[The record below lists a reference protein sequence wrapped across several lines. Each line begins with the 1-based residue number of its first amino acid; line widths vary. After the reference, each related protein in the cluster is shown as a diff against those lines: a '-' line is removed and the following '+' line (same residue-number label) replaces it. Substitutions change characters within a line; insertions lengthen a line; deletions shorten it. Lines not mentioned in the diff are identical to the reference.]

1 MIISKTPF
9 RISFFGGGTDYPE
22 WFREY
27 EGAVLSTTIDK
38 YCYITCRYLPPFF
51 EHNSRVVYSKIES
64 VKNFDE
70 IQHVSI
76 RECLKYM
83 GIKKGVEIHHDGD
96 IPARSGIGSSSSFTV
111 GMLNALN
118 ALNGKLI
125 TKYELAKNAIFVE
138 RELNK
143 ENVGVQDQI
152 AASFG
157 GFNKIL
163 FLKNEEFQVNALTL
177 KQEKIKY
184 FQDHLI
190 LYFTGF
196 SRFASEIAKT
206 QIKNIPDK
214 INELKSM
221 YQMVDEAVNILNS
234 NTSDITEFGKLLNE
248 SWKLKRSLSSKITN
262 SDIDNIY
269 DEAMHSGA
277 IGGKLLGAGGGGF
290 ILFFVKPEHRKR
302 LRERMNKFLQVPFK
316 FENFGS
322 QIVYYNPDDVEE

>member
-22 WFREY
+22 WFQEND
-27 EGAVLSTTIDK
+27 GAVLSTTINK

-51 EHNSRVVYSKIES
+51 EHSSRVVYSKIES
-64 VKNFDE
+64 VKDFDE
-70 IQHVSI
+70 IQHISI

-83 GIKKGVEIHHDGD
+83 NIKKGVEIHHDGD

-118 ALNGKLI
+118 ALKGKII
-125 TKYELAKNAIFVE
+125 TKHELAQNAIFVE

-143 ENVGVQDQI
+143 ETVGYQDQI

-157 GFNKIL
+157 GLNKIV
-163 FLKNEEFQVNALTL
+163 FSKNGEFQVNVLTL
-177 KQEKIKY
+177 DLEKIKY

-190 LYFTGF
+190 LYFTGL
-196 SRFASEIAKT
+196 SRFASEIAHE
-206 QIKNIPDK
+206 QVKNIPNK
-214 INELKSM
+214 KQELKTM
-221 YQMVDEAVNILNS
+221 RQMVDEAMNILNS
-234 NTSDITEFGKLLNE
+234 DSTDITEFGKLLNE
-248 SWKLKRSLSSKITN
+248 SWKLKRSLSNKITN

-269 DEAMHSGA
+269 AEAMRAGA

-290 ILFFVKPEHRKR
+290 LLFFVRPENRKK
-302 LRERMNKFLQVPFK
+302 LKEKMANFLQVPFK

-322 QIVYYNPDDVEE
+322 QIVYYNPDKVEE